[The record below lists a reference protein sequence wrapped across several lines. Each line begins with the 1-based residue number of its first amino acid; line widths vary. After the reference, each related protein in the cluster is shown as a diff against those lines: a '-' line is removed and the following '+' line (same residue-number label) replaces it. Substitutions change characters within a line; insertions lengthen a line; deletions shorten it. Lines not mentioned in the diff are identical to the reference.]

1 MYTWEHLPYTTVLRV
16 PSKMPTLAV
25 LSTQKSADKT
35 ADKTGR
41 CMVTWS
47 ATRTANAGSCTDTF
61 QTIRY
66 SLDSVAF

>member
-25 LSTQKSADKT
+25 LSTQKNADKT

-41 CMVTWS
+41 CMVRRS
-47 ATRTANAGSCTDTF
+47 E
-61 QTIRY
+61 Y
-66 SLDSVAF
+66 